1 MYGFRARRPSQ
12 HHTPCTVKPSSTKNL
27 SDRIRQFLPTHAGPS
42 NPSILHPIPSKT
54 ISNYLRCYDY
64 QSCDSSP
71 PHYDRSITN
80 MRGGNPLENFTAYSV
95 IIYLNDDF
103 VGGCTTFFEDDER
116 IVRTKSGLK
125 KGCIL
130 DDDILRTEVNPEEGS
145 VLVFPH
151 GRHQGCFSDPLHE
164 GEDLRGSKRRAGN
177 AIISYVIRPCL

>member
-1 MYGFRARRPSQ
+1 
-12 HHTPCTVKPSSTKNL
+12 
-27 SDRIRQFLPTHAGPS
+27 
-42 NPSILHPIPSKT
+42 
-54 ISNYLRCYDY
+54 
-64 QSCDSSP
+64 
-71 PHYDRSITN
+71 